1 MMWIMKLF
9 SLALKL
15 YPRQFRF
22 RFSSEMEEIFHTGL
36 LQACEEGVLAGFILR
51 EILQLPG
58 SLFGVY
64 MWSMSAGQGRQ
75 VAVSSVGGG
84 GTSGVNTPSEG
95 WGASFMAGLPHLL
108 MGIIIVSSEIIF
120 DPKVINQNVL
130 YLLMICFSL
139 SLIGV
144 LIYSISR
151 GWKSWSASWIVYMFV
166 VTILLLSMAA
176 NAIPHTI
183 IADNAWVYEVQVL
196 VIPLILAYM
205 LYKIASRNRLRGLLA
220 AVPPMAIL
228 WNFFLES
235 VPSLQKSLAWGW
247 MFLLAFTATVMMLR
261 TKRFSIALGLAMAV
275 PVLGGLPFVYLGV
288 FMGGTLPF
296 YEPGPGLQE
305 VIRQYLPFLAMVLTI
320 VLGPQLAV
328 KLRAVGYESKNVG
341 GKIFYRLALGG
352 ILLALAMT
360 MMQFEMSTTDF
371 SVPQKVMQLSFIAS
385 AMLYLVGFVFLAWL
399 AMRSEEFSDKKD
411 LALKLV
417 ALFILLPFVPIVI
430 LLAISYGIMDH
441 TQSWLLS
448 LAVIGWVFVSAWMV
462 KDKDNIYAAG

>member
-1 MMWIMKLF
+1 MKWIMKLF
-9 SLALKL
+9 SFALIL

-22 RFSSEMEEIFHTGL
+22 RFSSEMEEIFHAGL
-36 LQACEEGVLAGFILR
+36 LQAFEDGVLAGYILR
-51 EILQLPG
+51 ELLQLPG
-58 SLFGVY
+58 SLAGVY

-84 GTSGVNTPSEG
+84 GTSGVNTPGEG

-130 YLLMICFSL
+130 YLLIICFSL

-144 LIYSISR
+144 LIFSISR
-151 GWKSWSASWIVYMFV
+151 GWKSWSASWIVYMFI

-176 NAIPHTI
+176 NALPHTI
-183 IADNAWVYEVQVL
+183 IANNAWVYEVQVL
-196 VIPLILAYM
+196 VIPLVLAYL
-205 LYKIASRNRLRGLLA
+205 LYKIACRNRLRGLLA
-220 AVPPMAIL
+220 AVPPMAII
-228 WNFFLES
+228 WSFFLES

-261 TKRFSIALGLAMAV
+261 TKRFSVALGLAMAV
-275 PVLGGLPFVYLGV
+275 PVLGGFPFVYLGV
-288 FMGGTLPF
+288 FMGGTLRF
-296 YEPGPGLQE
+296 FEPGARLLE
-305 VIRQYLPFLAMVLTI
+305 VIRQYLPVLAMVLTI

-360 MMQFEMSTTDF
+360 MIQWEMATSDF
-371 SVPQKVMQLSFIAS
+371 SIPQKVMQLSIIAS
-385 AMLYLVGFVFLAWL
+385 AVLYLVGFVILAWS
-399 AMRSEEFSDKKD
+399 AKRSEEFSDKKD
-411 LALKLV
+411 LALQLV
-417 ALFILLPFVPIVI
+417 ALFILLPFVPIAI

-441 TQSWLLS
+441 TESWLLS
-448 LAVIGWVFVSAWMV
+448 VALIGWVFASAWMV
-462 KDKDNIYAAG
+462 KDKDNIYAAV

>member
-1 MMWIMKLF
+1 
-9 SLALKL
+9 
-15 YPRQFRF
+15 
-22 RFSSEMEEIFHTGL
+22 
-36 LQACEEGVLAGFILR
+36 
-51 EILQLPG
+51 
-58 SLFGVY
+58 
-64 MWSMSAGQGRQ
+64 
-75 VAVSSVGGG
+75 
-84 GTSGVNTPSEG
+84 
-95 WGASFMAGLPHLL
+95 
-108 MGIIIVSSEIIF
+108 
-120 DPKVINQNVL
+120 
-130 YLLMICFSL
+130 
-139 SLIGV
+139 
-144 LIYSISR
+144 
-151 GWKSWSASWIVYMFV
+151 MFV

-196 VIPLILAYM
+196 VIPLVLAYV

-228 WNFFLES
+228 WISSQES
-235 VPSLQKSLAWGW
+235 VPSLQKSLALGW

-275 PVLGGLPFVYLGV
+275 PVLGGFPFVYLGV

-296 YEPGPGLQE
+296 PEPGPGMQE

-360 MMQFEMSTTDF
+360 MIQWEMATTDF
-371 SVPQKVMQLSFIAS
+371 SIPQKVMQLSFIAS
-385 AMLYLVGFVFLAWL
+385 AMLYLVGFAFLAWS
-399 AMRSEEFSDKKD
+399 AKRSEEFSDKKD
-411 LALKLV
+411 LALQLV
-417 ALFILLPFVPIVI
+417 SLFILLPFVPMAI
-430 LLAISYGIMDH
+430 LLAITYGRMDH
-441 TQSWLLS
+441 TESWLLS

-462 KDKDNIYAAG
+462 KDKENIYAAV